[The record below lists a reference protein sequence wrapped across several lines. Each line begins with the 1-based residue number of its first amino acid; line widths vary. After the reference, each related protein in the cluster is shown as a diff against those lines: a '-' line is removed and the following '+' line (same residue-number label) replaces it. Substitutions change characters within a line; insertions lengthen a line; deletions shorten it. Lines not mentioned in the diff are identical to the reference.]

1 MLVLVILAIVIAI
14 AAVTFALQ
22 NSTIVAISFGV
33 WQFQE
38 SLAIILLITFGLGI
52 IVSLL
57 ISIPT
62 IIKRGWQ
69 SSRQK
74 KKILNLDAEIKSRD
88 TAIIDREKINQT
100 SEQKTVELLQAF
112 ELNDSATS
120 LLKEDS
126 VNKLISYLLQQI
138 NNQSGNPRYNSLSV
152 FLFAV
157 EPAKSNQNLTL
168 EKQENAIYRAIA
180 NRLKAANNFDS
191 FLGIT
196 NQKQFICLCLGSIK
210 PNPTEYSHYLIDILT
225 ESPLQKADGTTM
237 SLKVWVGG
245 AIANSGDIS
254 DSSSLFRQAQ
264 QNLEK
269 AQEKR
274 RNSIVISEVT
284 TVV

>member
-1 MLVLVILAIVIAI
+1 MLFLVILAVIIAI
-14 AAVTFALQ
+14 SAITFAFQ
-22 NSTIVAISFGV
+22 NSTIVIVSFGV

-38 SLAIILLITFGLGI
+38 SLAIILLITLGLGI
-52 IVSLL
+52 IVSSL

-62 IIKRGWQ
+62 IIRRGWQ
-69 SSRQK
+69 SARQK
-74 KKILNLDAEIKSRD
+74 KKIIALEAEIKSRD

-112 ELNDSATS
+112 ELNDSATG

-126 VNKLISYLLQQI
+126 VNQLTSYLLEQV
-138 NNQSGNPRYNSLSV
+138 NNQSGTPRYNSLSV
-152 FLFAV
+152 FLLAV
-157 EPAKSNQNLTL
+157 EPAKSQQNSTL

-180 NRLKAANNFDS
+180 NRLKDAINSDS

-196 NQKQFICLCLGSIK
+196 QQKQFICLCLGSIK
-210 PNPTEYSHYLIDILT
+210 PNPTEYSHYLSDRLT

-254 DSSSLFRQAQ
+254 DSNGLVKQAQ

-269 AQEKR
+269 AQSKR
-274 RNSIVISEVT
+274 RNSVVISEVAA
-284 TVV
+284 VV